1 MTDTQKFYGKYRGVV
16 ANVLDP
22 ERRGRILAQV
32 PAVYKDGISG
42 WAEPCLPL
50 TGINSGLLA
59 LPQIGSPIWMEF
71 EQGDPER
78 PIWCGGFWQTGM
90 APSAIA
96 PLQTLLQT
104 AGGNSILLDDTPGV
118 GGITLTTL
126 TGDTLQLSPA
136 TGALLQTALGD
147 KIEIGPAGITLKTAS
162 GNKLMVTSANI
173 ELSTVQGASIQ
184 LAAAVVTINK
194 DGLMVT

>member
-1 MTDTQKFYGKYRGVV
+1 
-16 ANVLDP
+16 
-22 ERRGRILAQV
+22 
-32 PAVYKDGISG
+32 
-42 WAEPCLPL
+42 
-50 TGINSGLLA
+50 
-59 LPQIGSPIWMEF
+59 
-71 EQGDPER
+71 
-78 PIWCGGFWQTGM
+78 M

-162 GNKLMVTSANI
+162 GNKLMVSATNI
-173 ELSTVQGASIQ
+173 ELSTAQGANIR